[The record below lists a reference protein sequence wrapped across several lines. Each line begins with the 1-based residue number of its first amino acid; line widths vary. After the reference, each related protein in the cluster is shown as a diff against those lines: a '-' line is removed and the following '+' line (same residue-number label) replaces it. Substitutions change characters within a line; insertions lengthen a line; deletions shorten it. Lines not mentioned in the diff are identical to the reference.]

1 MTTVDPLQNI
11 RRRIGSKSLRSSRSL
26 SSPSLGK
33 EDEIT
38 KEDESEKEQVSSPKA
53 RPIQKLA
60 SITSKGD
67 RLIVYCKG
75 LVKEQLDKGNTVKYN
90 NIKRAVIEKFD
101 RATYDMYKDEVRAI
115 CRDSTLDRE
124 KQIRHRIS
132 RSSTMSSKD
141 SATSPTPADLDKSQS
156 APALPVAKSSSSSD
170 ASESDDLRRSMSTI
184 STRTKSARTLSESM
198 NLMGIASSSEPIR
211 NLIIK
216 YINVKFKSSRWA
228 QRDCVVL
235 RDVFSVSDGR
245 CVLWEVS
252 VQHKKV
258 PQRDGFMR
266 MTVHGNVYVA
276 EPIPGQPKKC
286 RLTRTTQVTYSG
298 SNTTPQIADA
308 QSLFDNM
315 MEDARITKG
324 VVRRKT
330 ELIDFEVLSVL
341 GKGGY
346 GKVYQVRH
354 KSSGGIYAMKS
365 ISKAH
370 TVEKRQVEGIKAERQ
385 ILLRVTYPY
394 IVRSVR
400 ARSARI
406 FSYPSNTTSITHEIE
421 NNIDHIV
428 QILRR

>member
-1 MTTVDPLQNI
+1 MLAEEEGRKKYEPRIQKMTTVDPLQNI

-26 SSPSLGK
+26 SSPSVGEI
-33 EDEIT
+33 ED
-38 KEDESEKEQVSSPKA
+38 KDQSESEKEKVSSPKA
-53 RPIQKLA
+53 LSIQKLS

-132 RSSTMSSKD
+132 RSSTMGSKD
-141 SATSPTPADLDKSQS
+141 SATSPTPVDLDKSQS
-156 APALPVAKSSSSSD
+156 APALPLAKSSSSSD

-198 NLMGIASSSEPIR
+198 NLMGTLVVGCVSSHIEKRKKSNQLTTTGIASSSEPIR

-330 ELIDFEVLSVL
+330 ELIDFEVLSVR
-341 GKGGY
+341 
-346 GKVYQVRH
+346 RH
-354 KSSGGIYAMKS
+354 H
-365 ISKAH
+365 ISH
-370 TVEKRQVEGIKAERQ
+370 S
-385 ILLRVTYPY
+385 L
-394 IVRSVR
+394 
-400 ARSARI
+400 
-406 FSYPSNTTSITHEIE
+406 
-421 NNIDHIV
+421 
-428 QILRR
+428 